1 MTKLSPKAFRF
12 VDAAVIRSE
21 DKAIRAIWNGFK
33 GERAPELSDEVA
45 RAVLCA
51 LQEAERDLGSR
62 LKLTSIGEDEAAD
75 LSNDLGFIRAIKR
88 DLHRQVGR
96 DAK

>member
-12 VDAAVIRSE
+12 VDAAVIRSQDE
-21 DKAIRAIWNGFK
+21 EIRAIWNGFK
-33 GERAPELSDEVA
+33 RERAQELSDEVA
-45 RAVLCA
+45 RAVLRA
-51 LQEAERDLGSR
+51 LRESERDLGSR
-62 LKLTSIGEDEAAD
+62 LELTSVSEDEAAD
-75 LSNDLGFIRAIKR
+75 LSNDLGLIRAIKR

>member
-12 VDAAVIRSE
+12 VDTAVIRSE
-21 DKAIRAIWNGFK
+21 NEETRAIWNGFK
-33 GERAPELSDEVA
+33 REGAQELSDDVA
-45 RAVLCA
+45 RAVLRA

-62 LKLTSIGEDEAAD
+62 LELTSVGEDKAAD
-75 LSNDLGFIRAIKR
+75 LSNDLGFIRAIKG
-88 DLHRQVGR
+88 DLHRQIRR

>member
-1 MTKLSPKAFRF
+1 MTRLSPKAFRF

-21 DKAIRAIWNGFK
+21 DEEIRAIWSGFK
-33 GERAPELSDEVA
+33 RERAQGLSNEVA
-45 RAVLCA
+45 RAVLRA

-62 LKLTSIGEDEAAD
+62 LELTSIGEDEAAD